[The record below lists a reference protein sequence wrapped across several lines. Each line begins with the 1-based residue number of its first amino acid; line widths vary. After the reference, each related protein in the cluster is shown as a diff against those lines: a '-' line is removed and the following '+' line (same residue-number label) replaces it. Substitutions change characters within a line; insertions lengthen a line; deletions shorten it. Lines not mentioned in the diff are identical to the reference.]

1 MTHARKHPSIQEAEM
16 LGWIVPSSRTPMME
30 LELELE
36 LERGAHRFSFTGRKQ
51 WYKLTFKIDSQQC
64 E

>member
-1 MTHARKHPSIQEAEM
+1 MPVSIQEAEM

-36 LERGAHRFSFTGRKQ
+36 LEREAHRFFAKKQ
-51 WYKLTFKIDSQQC
+51 SNLHWKETMVQTHLQDR
-64 E
+64 